1 MGGYDANFN
10 PPLEDKYK
18 CPVCLTALRDPVQT
32 KCGHR
37 LCSICFK
44 QIRGFASFFFFYLY
58 LVNAFL
64 TLNSL
69 SNLAVIGIFVVQSTT
84 HGQIMCL
91 KIMQLSVKYYRLK
104 SIV

>member
-1 MGGYDANFN
+1 MQKDMGGYEANFN

-44 QIRGFASFFFFYLY
+44 QIRGF
-58 LVNAFL
+58 
-64 TLNSL
+64 
-69 SNLAVIGIFVVQSTT
+69 VILLF
-84 HGQIMCL
+84 IM
-91 KIMQLSVKYYRLK
+91 
-104 SIV
+104 